1 MKIKF
6 GNEIM
11 KDSKGYTITV
21 NPGLE
26 CLGVI
31 YVLSNFELNVAR
43 TNQNYLA
50 SIKGYFYN
58 YRKHPLIDRFK
69 ELLTNEEFKYDAPVE
84 FFLNVYH
91 DVKPSKELLKRAK
104 VSMKEYKEIVKLIND
119 FVKVSDF
126 EKFIEKNKRYYKAN
140 MDKFH
145 MDMFKFNPSRY
156 LFDFLGENS
165 NYLNVILMFGVCTA
179 NYGIKVGEEMY
190 CCVRPYKESRYD
202 DEIDFAYDHP
212 YMATLILHEF
222 AHSFINP
229 MTAEY
234 KKEIA
239 KLDKEKFRPI
249 FDNNPY
255 GEHTETAIN
264 ELIIRAIE
272 CEYIKAKFKG
282 SYFSF
287 KKNYIE
293 EGFTFISDIE
303 TLYHDYRNDRN
314 KYKTFGD
321 FFPIVMEYFV
331 GKK

>member
-6 GNEIM
+6 GKELM
-11 KDSKGYTITV
+11 RDSKGYTIMV
-21 NPGLE
+21 NPALE

-31 YVLSNFELNVAR
+31 YVLSNFELNVPR

-50 SIKGYFYN
+50 SIKGYFHAH
-58 YRKHPLIDRFK
+58 RKHPLIEKFK
-69 ELLTNEEFKYDAPVE
+69 KLLTNFEFKYDAPVE
-84 FFLNVYH
+84 FFLNVFH
-91 DVKPSKELLKRAK
+91 DEKPTKELLKRTK
-104 VSMKEYKEIVKLIND
+104 INLKEYRAIVKLIQD
-119 FVKVSDF
+119 FVNVSEF
-126 EKFIEKNKRYYKAN
+126 EKFIDKNERYYRAN
-140 MDKFH
+140 MEKFYT
-145 MDMFKFNPSRY
+145 DMFKFNPSRY
-156 LFDFLGENS
+156 LFDFLGDKS
-165 NYLNVILMFGVCTA
+165 DYLNVVLMFGVCTA
-179 NYGIKVGEEMY
+179 NYGIKVGNEMY
-190 CCVRPYKESRYD
+190 CCVRAYKESRYD

-212 YMATLILHEF
+212 YMATLLLHEF

-239 KLDKEKFRPI
+239 KLKKDKFKSI

-272 CEYIKAKFKG
+272 CEYIKAKFKS
-282 SYFSF
+282 SYFGF

-303 TLYHDYRNDRN
+303 TLYTEYRSDRN

-321 FFPIVMEYFV
+321 FFPEVMAYFV
-331 GKK
+331 GRR